1 MNTNPK
7 LASLTL
13 RLALGL
19 MYLAHGATKLFVFT
33 PAGTAKFFASL
44 GVPGFVGYLAIVAE
58 LSGAALLLS
67 GFLARW
73 AAIALVPLL
82 LGTIVLVHGANGWMF
97 TNPGGGWEYSA
108 FLIAASIALFFL
120 GNGKPS
126 DSTNA

>member
-1 MNTNPK
+1 MNTNPR
-7 LASLTL
+7 LASLSL

-58 LSGAALLLS
+58 LGGAALLLS
-67 GFLARW
+67 GFMARW

-97 TNPGGGWEYSA
+97 ANPGGGWEYSA

-126 DSTNA
+126 DRAGA